1 MKPKLTSTFIL
12 WIIFLALL
20 AVLLPHTAWWFSQ
33 FQDPRAVDVFGVSL
47 YPGKITAWFAA
58 TVFEGTIAAYT
69 HKLAQHIEA
78 LPNYKDTRKKI
89 TERYLNAYGTIL
101 LIAWLVST
109 IANYAYALEFA
120 TPVKLFTDTGLPVQI
135 GAAISGGILPLCSLL
150 FARALSNVQEAEP
163 EPSQA
168 EHELLTKNKDLNKTN
183 RELNAENQ
191 RLNETLR
198 KTNVLQTIF
207 NTDASAAERV
217 ALAHRT
223 FPDASQTSLSQI
235 MNLSKATV
243 NSYWP
248 TPNGHHS
255 APEQE

>member
-33 FQDPRAVDVFGVSL
+33 FQDPRPMDLFGWSI

-69 HKLAQHIEA
+69 HKLAQHIES
-78 LPNYKDTRKKI
+78 LPNYKDARKKF

-120 TPVKLFTDTGLPVQI
+120 TPVKLFTDTGLPVQV

-150 FARALSNVQEAEP
+150 FARALSNVQETDPEQTDAER
-163 EPSQA
+163 EA
-168 EHELLTKNKDLNKTN
+168 DKKLREANRVN
-183 RELNAENQ
+183 RELNTENQ
-191 RLNETLR
+191 RLNETIR
-198 KTNVLQTIF
+198 KVNVLRTIF
-207 NTDASAAERV
+207 DADASAAERV
-217 ALAHRT
+217 TLAHQT

-235 MNLSKATV
+235 LNMSKATV
-243 NSYWP
+243 NNYWP

-255 APEQE
+255 TPEQE